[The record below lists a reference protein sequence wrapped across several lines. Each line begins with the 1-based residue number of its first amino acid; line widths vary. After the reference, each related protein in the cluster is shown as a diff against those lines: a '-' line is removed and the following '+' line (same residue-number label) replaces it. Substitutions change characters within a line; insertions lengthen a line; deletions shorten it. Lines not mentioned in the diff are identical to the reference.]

1 MRAATHL
8 AFAGLTGVVASGFGA
23 EPGVAGAAALAAG
36 SLLPDLDTQHSGF
49 GRMVKPLSG
58 RLERR
63 FGHRTITHS
72 LLGLVI
78 VGSTAELVTAHQPKG
93 VDLAAGRNGD
103 AYPARHGERGGGS
116 SVLSPE
122 NAVLAGE

>member
-1 MRAATHL
+1 M
-8 AFAGLTGVVASGFGA
+8 VASGFGA
-23 EPGVAGAAALAAG
+23 EPGVSGAAALAAG

-78 VGSTAELVTAHQPKG
+78 IGLLLSWLLLINPKVWSWLLVGMVTHLLLDTANV
-93 VDLAAGRNGD
+93 VGRS
-103 AYPARHGERGGGS
+103 P
-116 SVLSPE
+116 VLSSK